1 MFNRRGGGVVCEC
14 RCAHSIGA
22 LLLVSELSAAR
33 NNWIKEGG
41 GERKSPPS
49 YLVRRSCCTYGW
61 PGGKKRGVLPP
72 FSSLFLQSKI

>member
-1 MFNRRGGGVVCEC
+1 MCEC

-22 LLLVSELSAAR
+22 LLLASELSAAR

-61 PGGKKRGVLPP
+61 PGGGKVKGGFWPP
-72 FSSLFLQSKI
+72 FSSLFLRSKV

>member
-1 MFNRRGGGVVCEC
+1 MCEC

-61 PGGKKRGVLPP
+61 PGGKKRGG
-72 FSSLFLQSKI
+72 FATFLLVVFTK